1 MNPVVY
7 ETLSNF
13 SFDLTVESK
22 GSLFQIV
29 NPNEGMK
36 TLHLLCSNEKN
47 QKLQM
52 IMAYV
57 LEQVGHKV
65 CIVGQNDST
74 ADIVEVIESYFN
86 LTINKDEDPIDIDI
100 GKGFLETSKAV

>member
-47 QKLQM
+47 
-52 IMAYV
+52 
-57 LEQVGHKV
+57 
-65 CIVGQNDST
+65 
-74 ADIVEVIESYFN
+74 
-86 LTINKDEDPIDIDI
+86 
-100 GKGFLETSKAV
+100 

>member
-1 MNPVVY
+1 
-7 ETLSNF
+7 
-13 SFDLTVESK
+13 
-22 GSLFQIV
+22 
-29 NPNEGMK
+29 
-36 TLHLLCSNEKN
+36 
-47 QKLQM
+47 M

-100 GKGFLETSKAV
+100 GKGFLETSKAVWLPYGSVRMSSLMPNKLIVYMDQ